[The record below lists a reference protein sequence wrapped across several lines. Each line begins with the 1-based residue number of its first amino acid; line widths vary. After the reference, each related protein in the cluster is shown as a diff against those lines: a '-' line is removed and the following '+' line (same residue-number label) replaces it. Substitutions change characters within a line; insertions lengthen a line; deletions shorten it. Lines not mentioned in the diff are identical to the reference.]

1 MSSGATGPVHLQFN
15 AGGVTFEENTVSLND
30 LLSAAAKVNP
40 VVVHSSVSSYS
51 IGMEDICVLSAG
63 TIQVVLPA
71 SKPQGYKVQIV
82 NYTGGNLTIVTQGSS
97 IIYNV
102 FYVPPS
108 GSSALILKPNSN
120 VIMYY
125 VGSSGNG
132 QMNWMSCIG

>member
-1 MSSGATGPVHLQFN
+1 MSSCETGPVQLQFN

-30 LLSAAAKVNP
+30 LLAAVAKVNP
-40 VVVHSSVSSYS
+40 SVVHSSVSSYI
-51 IGMEDICVLSAG
+51 IGNEDICVLSTG

-71 SKPQGYKVQIV
+71 SKPEGYKIQVV
-82 NYTGGNLTIVTQGSS
+82 NYTGGNLTIVSQGSS

-120 VIMYY
+120 ATLYY
-125 VGSSGNG
+125 VGNSECG